1 MVMKSARRGAVTTG
15 LLVLCSA
22 ALAGRVQAM
31 DSCTGQYSAAALQAL
46 PVPNVVALDLR
57 DSSDTNVTLAR
68 AFTDGMRAA
77 GQRVDG
83 AATTK
88 LTLVYQILGQDNA
101 SAGGSGAP
109 GGAGSGW
116 SDWSGS
122 NAPWLQGGQSAA
134 LPDMPRY
141 DMFSPAPAPQPVML
155 MLRAQLRDA
164 QTNTVD
170 WVATLQCNPQGNDN
184 RQLAYDLGRL
194 IGGALGKRIDRVPL

>member
-1 MVMKSARRGAVTTG
+1 MVMKSARRGAVAAG
-15 LLVLCSA
+15 LILLCSA
-22 ALAGRVQAM
+22 GLAGRSLAM
-31 DSCTGQYSAAALQAL
+31 DSCTGQFSAAALQPL

-88 LTLVYQILGQDNA
+88 LTLIYQTIGQNSGSDA
-101 SAGGSGAP
+101 GSGAP

-116 SDWSGS
+116 SDWSGD

-141 DMFSPAPAPQPVML
+141 DMFSPAPAPQPVIL

-164 QTNTVD
+164 QSNAID
-170 WVATLQCNPQGNDN
+170 WVATLQCTPQGNDN
-184 RQLAYDLGRL
+184 RQLAYDLGTL
-194 IGGALGKRIDRVPL
+194 IGGAIGKRIDRTPL